1 MRVSQEERIITMA
14 MKKLFIASLLFSS
27 VIVYGVEGFVVK
39 DIYFEGFQRVVVG
52 AVFFSMSV
60 RIGDT
65 VNDEDI
71 SNIIR
76 VLFVIGNFED
86 VRVFRDGDIFLVQ
99 VKERSIIVSIIFFGN
114 KSVKDD
120 MLK

>member
-1 MRVSQEERIITMA
+1 MMV
-14 MKKLFIASLLFSS
+14 MKKLFIVLLLFSS

-39 DIYFEGFQRVVVG
+39 DIYFEGFQCVVVG
-52 AVFFSMSV
+52 VVFFSMLV
-60 RIGDT
+60 CIGDM

-71 SNIIR
+71 SNIIC

-99 VKERSIIVSIIFFGN
+99 VKECSIIVSIIFFGN
-114 KSVKDD
+114 KLVKDD

>member
-1 MRVSQEERIITMA
+1 
-14 MKKLFIASLLFSS
+14 
-27 VIVYGVEGFVVK
+27 
-39 DIYFEGFQRVVVG
+39 
-52 AVFFSMSV
+52 MSV

-86 VRVFRDGDIFLVQ
+86 VRVFRDGDIFLV
-99 VKERSIIVSIIFFGN
+99 
-114 KSVKDD
+114 
-120 MLK
+120 